1 MTPWLADQGSRTSNK
16 TPRHDS
22 RGRRTLDAA
31 TATPLNLCRVTRQP
45 IIPIHCAMLKGGV
58 CGAMNL

>member
-1 MTPWLADQGSRTSNK
+1 MTPWLADKGSRTSNK
-16 TPRHDS
+16 TLLHDS

-45 IIPIHCAMLKGGV
+45 IIPDSLRHA
-58 CGAMNL
+58 